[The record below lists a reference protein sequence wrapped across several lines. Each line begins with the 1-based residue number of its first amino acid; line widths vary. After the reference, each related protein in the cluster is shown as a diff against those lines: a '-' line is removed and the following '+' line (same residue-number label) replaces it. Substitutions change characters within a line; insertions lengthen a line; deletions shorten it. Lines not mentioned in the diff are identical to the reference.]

1 MFDLQSDYNI
11 VVGEHNEL
19 ATRIEEAIEY
29 IRKNFADI
37 EYMKARYNE
46 DIINKHREEIYVTDI
61 EKLINILKGEE

>member
-1 MFDLQSDYNI
+1 M
-11 VVGEHNEL
+11 VGEHNEL